1 MLSSIPTPFGIPDRH
16 WSAMSPKR
24 QALLWLTDSRLEFL
38 FPTGSRIICPKH
50 CRHDSDWDFFGY
62 ATGTSEHAA
71 ITFER
76 IGWRE
81 DDRFSESRE
90 KYGNDGDFTLF
101 GCEDLNMHLILFFA
115 FGRFQAFMDATNF
128 CRSIEGPT
136 DRPSRVK
143 VFKRFLKNVDKF
155 DEDIPF

>member
-16 WSAMSPKR
+16 WSAMGPDR
-24 QALLWLTDSRLEFL
+24 QALLYPTDSRLEFL
-38 FPTGSRIICPKH
+38 FPTGSRIICPNH
-50 CRHDSDWDFFGY
+50 CRQDSDWDFFGY
-62 ATGTSEHAA
+62 ATGHSEDYPDKLA
-71 ITFER
+71 F
-76 IGWRE
+76 GWQE

-90 KYGNDGDFTLF
+90 KYGSDGDFTLYTN
-101 GCEDLNMHLILFFA
+101 EELNMHLILFFA

-128 CRSIEGPT
+128 CRSIEGPV

-143 VFKRFLKNVDKF
+143 VFQRFLKNVDKF